1 DTGVGIP
8 PEKTREIF
16 LPFHQLINGE
26 SLNEGSGL
34 GLTISQKIVNLMG
47 GEIKVEAAPGKGSCF
62 YFDICFLEIENTQ
75 LNDNLPLE
83 IQPVGIKDKHPK
95 ILVVDDNQINRAV
108 VVNYLKRLG
117 FEISEASNGK
127 EGLEKVENLRPDL
140 ILLDLVM
147 PIMDGFETTEAL
159 RNNPEFK
166 DLPIIIISA
175 NAMFDAQLSSYRIG
189 CNAFLSK
196 PIDLKLLI
204 KSIAQL
210 IDLEWIYPQSAK
222 LALSTDKPTQ
232 QIAASQNTD
241 TSDSILAPSNEEVT
255 QLLHLTQMGD
265 IEAILDLAK
274 QLESLDT
281 KYLKFSQKVSELA
294 QSFEQ
299 HKLLRFLEEFLK

>member
-1 DTGVGIP
+1 
-8 PEKTREIF
+8 
-16 LPFHQLINGE
+16 
-26 SLNEGSGL
+26 
-34 GLTISQKIVNLMG
+34 
-47 GEIKVEAAPGKGSCF
+47 
-62 YFDICFLEIENTQ
+62 
-75 LNDNLPLE
+75 
-83 IQPVGIKDKHPK
+83 
-95 ILVVDDNQINRAV
+95 
-108 VVNYLKRLG
+108 
-117 FEISEASNGK
+117 ISEASNGK
-127 EGLEKVENLRPDL
+127 EGLEKVESLRPDL

-166 DLPIIIISA
+166 DLPVIIISA

-210 IDLEWIYPQSAK
+210 IDLEWIYPQSVK

-232 QIAASQNTD
+232 QIPASQNTD
-241 TSDSILAPSNEEVT
+241 TFDSILAPSDEEIT

-265 IEAILDLAK
+265 IEAILHRAK